1 MQDTSKSSQ
10 RGARAR
16 AGTPTSNANPSA
28 DPAAIPDPQ
37 AQAAAASAFA
47 AMTAA
52 GSPVP
57 LVKAGNRYAVST
69 PPGSSDALLIA
80 RYFAAYAPHRLSGE
94 TANGRATVQTGAD
107 ANAPGTLAV
116 VCANALDAQRLATE
130 LPYFAPGLRI
140 RMLPDWETLPYD
152 SFSPH
157 QDLISERL
165 ATLHELSAI
174 GERRCDIVII
184 PATTATYRMP
194 PASFLAAY
202 TFAFKQGA
210 QLDEARLKAQL
221 TLASYEHVSQVM
233 RPGEYC
239 VRGSLIDLFPMG
251 SPLPYRIDLFDD
263 EVESIRAFDPDSQ
276 RSLYPVPDVRLLPGR
291 EFPFDETARTAFRRR
306 WREVF
311 EGDPS
316 RSTIYR
322 DIGNG
327 VPPGGIEYYL
337 PLFFD
342 ETATF
347 LDYLPANAHL
357 IMLGDIE
364 AAITR
369 FSNDT
374 RQRFGFLGHDRDRP
388 LLPPER
394 LFLSAEDFFTRARP
408 FARLA
413 LTRPRGDTDAATTTA
428 PAHTTASDAPD
439 AAHADTDAAAG
450 TPGHAFATALPLLA
464 VDRHADDPVSALRAF
479 VSKPG
484 RHVFL
489 AAESAGRRETIVQ
502 MLNDAGLKP
511 VLLDDFAAFLGRLP
525 ATKNAAAKQ
534 ATTFALGIAP
544 LASGFTL
551 PDERIAL
558 ITETELYGQIARR
571 AGRRRQEQASSVDSM
586 VRDLSELKIGDP
598 VVHSQH
604 GIGRYHGLVTMDM
617 GEGETEFLHL
627 EYNGASKLY
636 VPVSQLHVI
645 SRYSGADP
653 ETAPLHALGSGQW
666 EKAKRRA
673 AQQIRDT
680 AAELLNLYARR
691 AMRQGHA
698 FDLSPRDYEA
708 FAETFGFEETPDQA
722 AAIAA
727 VIADMTSGR
736 PMDRLVCGD
745 VGFGKTEVA
754 LRAAFIAVMGGKQ
767 VALLCPTTLLAEQH
781 AQTFSDRFSQWPI
794 RIAELSRFR
803 TGKETTAALQAMADG
818 TVDIVIGTHKLL
830 SGDAKFKRLGLVLI
844 DEEHRFGVRQ
854 KEQLKAL
861 RAEVD
866 MLALTATPIPRTLGM
881 ALEGLRD
888 FSVIATAP
896 QKRLAIKTFVRREED
911 SVIREA
917 MLRELKRGGQVY
929 FLHNEV
935 ETIDARREM
944 LEALVPEA
952 RIVVAH
958 GQMHEREL
966 ERVMR
971 DFTGRRYNVLLCT
984 TIIETG
990 IDVPSANTILIHRA
1004 DRFGLAQLHQLR
1016 GRVGRSHHQAYA
1028 YLLVRDVDGL
1038 TTQATRRLEAIQQM
1052 EELGSGFYL
1061 AMHDL
1066 EIRGAGE
1073 VLGDKQSGDITEI
1086 GFQLYTEMLADAV
1099 NALKAGREPDL
1110 ISPLAA
1116 TTEINLHVPAIL
1128 PSDYCTDVQERL
1140 SLYKRLAN
1148 CETATAVDT
1157 VHEEL
1162 IDRFG
1167 KLPPQAQALVEIH
1180 RLRLEARPLGIAKID
1195 ASEVAIALQF
1205 IPNPPIDGMRIIT
1218 MVQKNRHIKL
1228 AGQDK
1233 LRIEASSPDL
1243 AVRVGTIK
1251 ETLRALGAPV
1261 PPSHIA
1267 GGTTAGGTADWPR
1280 AGGSVAAQGKGN
1292 APRDPARKRQVERG

>member
-1 MQDTSKSSQ
+1 MPDTSD
-10 RGARAR
+10 
-16 AGTPTSNANPSA
+16 PSA
-28 DPAAIPDPQ
+28 TDTPNNARPAQ
-37 AQAAAASAFA
+37 
-47 AMTAA
+47 
-52 GSPVP
+52 SPVA
-57 LVKAGNRYAVST
+57 LVKAGQRFAYGST
-69 PPGSSDALLIA
+69 PSSADALLIA
-80 RYFAAYAPHRLSGE
+80 RYYLAHVRAGE
-94 TANGRATVQTGAD
+94 RTEATPGKLPGSKQSRSTTGA
-107 ANAPGTLAV
+107 AAGARSFATLAV
-116 VCANALDAQRLATE
+116 ICANALDAQRLSIE
-130 LPYFAPGLRI
+130 IPYFAPGI
-140 RMLPDWETLPYD
+140 RVRLLPDWETLPYD
-152 SFSPH
+152 AFSPH

-165 ATLHELSAI
+165 ATLHDL
-174 GERRCDIVII
+174 GEGRCDIVVV

-194 PASFLAAY
+194 PASFMAAY
-202 TFAFKQGA
+202 TFEFTQGER
-210 QLDEARLKAQL
+210 LDEARLRSQL
-221 TLASYEHVSQVM
+221 TLASYEHVSQVV

-251 SPLPYRIDLFDD
+251 SPLPYRIDLFDN
-263 EVESIRAFDPDSQ
+263 EVDSIRAFDPDTQ
-276 RSLYPVPDVRLLPGR
+276 RSLYPVREVRLLPGR
-291 EFPFDETARTAFRRR
+291 EFPFDEAARTAFRSR

-311 EGDPS
+311 EGDPT
-316 RSTIYR
+316 RSTIYK

-337 PLFFD
+337 PLFFE
-342 ETATF
+342 ETASF
-347 LDYLPANAHL
+347 LDYLPDAAQL
-357 IMLGDIE
+357 VLVGDIE
-364 AAITR
+364 AAISR
-369 FSNDT
+369 FSADT
-374 RQRFGFLGHDRDRP
+374 RQRHNFLSHDRERP
-388 LLPPER
+388 ILDPSR
-394 LFLSAEDFFTRARP
+394 LFLSAEEFFTDAKP
-408 FARLA
+408 YARLT
-413 LTRPRGDTDAATTTA
+413 LNGEP
-428 PAHTTASDAPD
+428 PEKP
-439 AAHADTDAAAG
+439 
-450 TPGHAFATALPLLA
+450 FATALPALS
-464 VDRHADDPVSALRAF
+464 VDRRAEDTVASLRAF
-479 VSKPG
+479 VQRSTGTGKKVTPVA
-484 RHVFL
+484 RVFL
-489 AAESAGRRETIVQ
+489 AAESAGRRETIAQ
-502 MLNDAGLKP
+502 MLSDAGLRP
-511 VLLDDFAAFLGRLP
+511 TLIDDFAAFQASDLPFGLGM
-525 ATKNAAAKQ
+525 
-534 ATTFALGIAP
+534 AP
-544 LASGFTL
+544 LSSGFEL
-551 PDERIAL
+551 PGEAL
-558 ITETELYGQIARR
+558 ALVTETELYGQIARR
-571 AGRRRQEQASSVDSM
+571 TGRRRQEQASSVDSM
-586 VRDLSELKIGDP
+586 VKDLSELKVGDP

-604 GIGRYHGLVTMDM
+604 GIGRYMGLITMDM
-617 GEGETEFLHL
+617 GEGETEFLNL

-653 ETAPLHALGSGQW
+653 DTAPLHALGSGQW
-666 EKAKRRA
+666 EKAKRKA
-673 AQQIRDT
+673 ALQIRDT

-691 AMRQGHA
+691 ALREGHA
-698 FDLSPRDYEA
+698 FELSPRDYDA

-727 VIADMTSGR
+727 VIADMTAGK

-781 AQTFSDRFSQWPI
+781 FQTFSDRFSQWPI
-794 RIAELSRFR
+794 RIAELSRFK
-803 TGKETTAALQAMADG
+803 TGKEINTAIAQMADG

-830 SGDAKFKRLGLVLI
+830 SGDVKFKRLGLVLI

-854 KEQLKAL
+854 KEALKAL

-896 QKRLAIKTFVRREED
+896 QKRLAIKTFVRREEEG
-911 SVIREA
+911 VIREA

-935 ETIDARREM
+935 ETIENRRAM
-944 LEALVPEA
+944 LEELVPEA

-971 DFTGRRYNVLLCT
+971 DFTGRRFNVLLCT

-990 IDVPSANTILIHRA
+990 IDVPTANTILIHRA

-1028 YLLVRDVDGL
+1028 YLLVRDVESL
-1038 TTQATRRLEAIQQM
+1038 TPQATRRLEAIQQM

-1073 VLGDKQSGDITEI
+1073 VLGDKQSGEIQEI
-1086 GFQLYTEMLADAV
+1086 GFQLYTDMLNDAV
-1099 NALKAGREPDL
+1099 KALKAGREPDL
-1110 ISPLAA
+1110 TAPLQA

-1148 CETATAVDT
+1148 CETPNAIDT

-1180 RLRLEARPLGIAKID
+1180 RLRLVAKPLGISKID
-1195 ASEVAIALQF
+1195 ASETVIALQF
-1205 IPNPPIDGMRIIT
+1205 IPNPPIDAMRIMT

-1233 LRIEASSPDL
+1233 LRIETASPDL
-1243 AVRVGTIK
+1243 AVRVATLK
-1251 ETLRALGAPV
+1251 ETLRALGAPQ
-1261 PPSHIA
+1261 PQA
-1267 GGTTAGGTADWPR
+1267 GKAKVI
-1280 AGGSVAAQGKGN
+1280 S
-1292 APRDPARKRQVERG
+1292 